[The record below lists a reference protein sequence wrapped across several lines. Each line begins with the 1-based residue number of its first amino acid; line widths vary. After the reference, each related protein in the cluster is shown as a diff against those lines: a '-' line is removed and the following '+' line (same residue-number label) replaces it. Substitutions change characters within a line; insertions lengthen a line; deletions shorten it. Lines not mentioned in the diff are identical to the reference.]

1 MDPTRAK
8 KKAVIRAA
16 VLASARGICM
26 LIVLALL
33 GALAGAVGL
42 SGLTALLSAAFETES
57 FGDTQ
62 FVMGFALTVPVG
74 MMLGSVTS
82 VAVHQSRRSHWRRAG
97 WIAAVGGAA
106 IMALATSVAW
116 GSAFSGDGGWAEFV
130 GMLLSLWIAPRG
142 LVAALS

>member
-1 MDPTRAK
+1 MF
-8 KKAVIRAA
+8 
-16 VLASARGICM
+16 
-26 LIVLALL
+26 IVVALL
-33 GALAGAVGL
+33 GGLAGAVGL
-42 SGLTALLSAAFETES
+42 SVLTALLSAAFEAES

-82 VAVHQSRRSHWRRAG
+82 VAVHQSRRSHWTRAG
-97 WIAAVGGAA
+97 WIATVGGAA

-130 GMLLSLWIAPRG
+130 RMLLSLWIAPSWIG
-142 LVAALS
+142 GAALMTWGGACLMNRRQ